1 MRNRFAAYLTLLLT
15 LVTLSSGCVV
25 TCINPPFDLS
35 RAEEDK
41 ALIGEWLF
49 PEGESVG
56 SVEFRSMGNKE
67 FQVFIIKGRQRKGP
81 MFTGYSGQA
90 GGWHYMWL
98 ALARQNEEK
107 VEAGH
112 ILVRYEARENELHM
126 WLLDPAKVK
135 AAVAEGRLKGRG
147 IGGTGEME
155 LSGSAKELSRAISG
169 EEFWK
174 KEEPLRKV
182 KEK

>member
-1 MRNRFAAYLTLLLT
+1 MINRFVTYLALLLT
-15 LVTLSSGCVV
+15 LVTLCSGCVV

-35 RAEEDK
+35 RAEADK

-49 PEGESVG
+49 PENESAG
-56 SVEFRSMGNKE
+56 SVEFRSTSSKV
-67 FQVFIIKGRQRKGP
+67 FQVFITKGRQRQGP

-90 GGWHYMWL
+90 GGRHYLWL
-98 ALARQNEEK
+98 SLARQHEEK
-107 VEAGH
+107 AEVGH

-126 WLLDPAKVK
+126 WLLDPAKVR

-147 IGGTGEME
+147 IGGTGEIE
-155 LSGSAKELSRAISG
+155 LNGSAEELSRAISG

-174 KEEPLRKV
+174 KEEPLRRVKV
-182 KEK
+182 K